1 MLNRM
6 VPRHRTGRIL
16 VAAATATALVLLLHG
31 TGFGQDTPAVP
42 SAPSSL
48 AQARASAVAGGASSV
63 SFGELFA
70 KGGPLMWPLAA
81 MSIMA
86 VAFTIYGFFVL
97 REDQVTPRNLRRELL
112 ARLRT
117 GSLREARAACGEVP
131 CPMSEI
137 ALTAMDYLET
147 EDVNAQLLKD
157 LIEGEGTRQAVS
169 IQQQTQWLLDIA
181 VIAPMVGLLGTVF
194 GMIRAFNV
202 VALDLAKAKPTLLA
216 AGVSEALITTAA
228 GLIIGIPAMAF
239 HAYLRARANKL
250 ISRLESVSTEILTL
264 LLRKVQP

>member
-1 MLNRM
+1 MSLKT
-6 VPRHRTGRIL
+6 VPSRRSLRFFA
-16 VAAATATALVLLLHG
+16 AAATAALVVLLHG
-31 TGFGQDTPAVP
+31 AVFGQDTPA
-42 SAPSSL
+42 APPQPAA
-48 AQARASAVAGGASSV
+48 AQARAARANGDAAGSV
-63 SFGELFA
+63 TFSELFDR
-70 KGGPLMWPLAA
+70 GGPLMWPLAA
-81 MSIMA
+81 LSVLA
-86 VAFTIYGFFVL
+86 VAFVIYGFIAM
-97 REDQVTPRNLRRELL
+97 REEQVVPRNLRRELL

-117 GSLREARAACGEVP
+117 GSLREARAACGETA

-137 ALTAMDYLET
+137 ALAALDYLET
-147 EDVNAQLLKD
+147 EDVDPRLLKD
-157 LIEGEGTRQAVS
+157 LIEGEGARQAVS

-202 VALDLAKAKPTLLA
+202 VALDLAKAKPMLLA

-239 HAYLRARANKL
+239 HSYLRSRANKL

>member
-1 MLNRM
+1 M
-6 VPRHRTGRIL
+6 PSRTIRSGNL
-16 VAAATATALVLLLHG
+16 FHLAATAVAAATLMLLCG
-31 TGFGQDTPAVP
+31 AASAQDTPG
-42 SAPSSL
+42 APPQPA
-48 AQARASAVAGGASSV
+48 AQARAARANGDAAGSV
-63 SFGELFA
+63 SFSELFDR
-70 KGGPLMWPLAA
+70 GGPLMWPLAA
-81 MSIMA
+81 LSILA
-86 VAFTIYGFFVL
+86 VAFVIYGFISL
-97 REDQVTPRNLRRELL
+97 REEQVVPRDLRRELL

-117 GSLREARAACGEVP
+117 GSLREARAACGEAA

-137 ALTAMDYLET
+137 ALAAMDYLET
-147 EDVNAQLLKD
+147 EDVDPRLLKD
-157 LIEGEGTRQAVS
+157 LIEGEGARQAVT

-202 VALDLAKAKPTLLA
+202 VALDLAKAKPMLLA

-239 HAYLRARANKL
+239 HSYLRSRANKL